1 VYLPI
6 EVGWR
11 KRWGKLAVRI
21 SQLNTRVPGVLAS
34 VSNPLYCRSD
44 HPTEGGSLP
53 LLVPP
58 HRPFDG
64 RL

>member
-1 VYLPI
+1 M
-6 EVGWR
+6 
-11 KRWGKLAVRI
+11 RI

-34 VSNPLYCRSD
+34 VSDPLYCCSD

-58 HRPFDG
+58 RRPFDG